1 MSRRILAV
9 LGALVI
15 AVVGSFSVV
24 AYARAADQRAL
35 AGQEAVRAYVAAEQ
49 VPAGTT
55 AGQAVKDGL
64 ITQEL
69 IARKGV
75 PEDALTAVDGQY
87 AQLVATSAIQ
97 PGEIVLS
104 SRFAARGAAQG
115 ALPVPSGML
124 AVSVALDDP
133 SHVGSFV
140 SVGSKVAVF
149 DTFNV
154 QESSKS
160 SLTPA
165 GDHLQDNHDF
175 TRATRLLL
183 PTVEV
188 LAVDDSTT
196 VTDSQKT
203 QDKPSG
209 LGAAAMQKTTTLLT
223 LAVTQDQAQRLVHGS
238 RTGTLTFA
246 LLGPDTKALPGAGV
260 SDRTLFGGA
269 K

>member
-1 MSRRILAV
+1 MSRRIIAV
-9 LGALVI
+9 LAALII
-15 AVVGSFSVV
+15 AVVGSVSVV

-35 AGQEAVRAYVAAEQ
+35 AGQEAVRAYVAQQQ

-55 AGQAVKDGL
+55 AGQAVQDGL
-64 ITQEL
+64 IVQQL

-75 PEDALTAVDGQY
+75 PDDALTAVGGEY

-97 PGEIVLS
+97 PGEIVLAN
-104 SRFAARGAAQG
+104 RFAARGVAQG
-115 ALPVPSGML
+115 ALPVPNGLL
-124 AVSVALDDP
+124 AVSVSLDDP

-140 SVGSKVAVF
+140 NVGSKVAVF

-154 QESSKS
+154 QESDKAG
-160 SLTPA
+160 LTPA
-165 GDHLQDNHDF
+165 GDHLQDNHAF

-183 PTVEV
+183 PSVEV

-196 VTDSQKT
+196 VTSKPEN
-203 QDKPSG
+203 QDKPTG
-209 LGAAAMQKTTTLLT
+209 LAASAMQPTTTLLT

-246 LLGPDTKALPGAGV
+246 LLGPETKATPGAGV
-260 SDRTLFGGA
+260 NDRTLFGGA

>member
-1 MSRRILAV
+1 MSRRIIAALA
-9 LGALVI
+9 ALLI
-15 AVVGSFSVV
+15 AVVGSVAVV
-24 AYARAADQRAL
+24 AYAHAADQRAL
-35 AGQEAVRAYVAAEQ
+35 AGQEAVRAYVAEKE

-64 ITQEL
+64 IVQEL

-75 PEDALTAVDGQY
+75 PEDALTSVDGQY

-97 PGEIVLS
+97 PGELVLS
-104 SRFAARGAAQG
+104 SRFAARTAAQG
-115 ALPVPSGML
+115 ALPVPTGLL

-140 SVGSKVAVF
+140 GVGSKVAVF

-154 QESSKS
+154 QESFKS

-183 PTVEV
+183 PSVEV

-196 VTDSQKT
+196 VKEPSDSK
-203 QDKPSG
+203 DKPAG
-209 LGAAAMQKTTTLLT
+209 IGAAGLQPSTTLLT

-246 LLGPDTKALPGAGV
+246 LLGPDAKTTPGAGV
-260 SDRTLFGGA
+260 SDRNLFGGA